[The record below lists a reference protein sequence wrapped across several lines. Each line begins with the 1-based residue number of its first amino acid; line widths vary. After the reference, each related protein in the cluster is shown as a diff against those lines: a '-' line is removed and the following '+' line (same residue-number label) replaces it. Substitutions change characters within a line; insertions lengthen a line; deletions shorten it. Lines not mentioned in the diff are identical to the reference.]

1 MNKVNEVTKV
11 NKHAEKQFIIEQGLR
26 DIYYSPSTG
35 YQGVERLYQKA
46 KESGLK
52 VSKKLVKDWL
62 KTQDTYTRYKPIIRK
77 HKYQKTFVRD
87 LGDQIQMD
95 LVDMGKYK
103 DKNKGFYWILT
114 AVEILSRYA
123 FTIPVYRKTTKYMTE
138 AVSELLKK
146 FNDRFG
152 KYPNTAQFDDGKE
165 FYNVGVKNLL
175 ESYNVKYFST
185 GSSRKAA
192 VVERFNRTLKTSM
205 WKYFYANGSY
215 ESVSALDDLTRNY
228 NQTKHSVILM
238 KPADVN
244 KTNSEAVWITL
255 FGYGIDEFPR
265 PKFSLNETVRISKYK
280 NIFEKGYEANFTE
293 EIFKIVK
300 IYRGDPNM
308 YGLEDLTEGKGEPI
322 IGRFYENELS
332 AVDKKD
338 DVYRVEKV
346 LKRKKVKGEEMVLV
360 KWLGYSNK
368 HNSWVNKKY
377 ITAVNET

>member
-1 MNKVNEVTKV
+1 MSL
-11 NKHAEKQFIIEQGLR
+11 EKQFIIEQGLR
-26 DIYYSPSTG
+26 DIYYNPSTG
-35 YQGVERLYQKA
+35 YQSIERLHQRA

-103 DKNKGFYWILT
+103 SENKGFYWILT

-123 FTIPVYRKTTKYMTE
+123 FTIPVYRKTTESMTE
-138 AVSELLKK
+138 AVRELLKK
-146 FNDRFG
+146 FNDKFG
-152 KYPNTAQFDDGKE
+152 RYPSIAQFDDGKE

-175 ESYNVKYFST
+175 ESYNIKYFST
-185 GSSRKAA
+185 SSSRKAA
-192 VVERFNRTLKTSM
+192 VVERFNRTLKTFM
-205 WKYFYANGSY
+205 WKYFYANGTY
-215 ESVSALDDLTRNY
+215 KWVDVLDELTRNY

-244 KTNSEAVWITL
+244 ESNKDEVWITL

-265 PKFSLNETVRISKYK
+265 PKFSVNDTVRISKYK

-293 EIFKIVK
+293 EIFKVVK
-300 IYRGDPNM
+300 IFRGDPNM
-308 YGLEDLTEGKGEPI
+308 YALKDHEQEPI

-360 KWLGYSNK
+360 KWLGYSSK
-368 HNSWVNKKY
+368 HNSWIPKKD
-377 ITAVNET
+377 IMNVKRGWNDSDSDSVK